1 MNTRKTVISSV
12 LANDFGIEDF
22 QNGTVMNRGFENIA
36 SYDLS
41 NKLGLLAPLA
51 DRADTEVVTF
61 GSEAYDLLGEAK
73 QLEQYAT
80 QQIAA
85 ANQRFAIA
93 AEIKKGYGV
102 EGFDSFAFGCE
113 GFSEAMKKAFT
124 AVVAAIKKVIQSIT
138 NWIRQV
144 MNWVGSQFAKLQIK
158 TYETYKNKIDELKKS
173 NVTLKV
179 VRPLK
184 DIGEGRKPFA
194 TILAGI
200 GANIKNFRLGNEAAI
215 KSLTTAGSTPD
226 HASIQNM
233 RSSMDKSNANMTT
246 YYGKK
251 LDIIKLGSATKIANL
266 GWWGIEKPVKVNMT
280 LAKFMECVSFSI
292 LSKDSL
298 KVANESVKVGKVLI
312 KELNTTLKTANSLAG
327 QLGKLGKSI
336 NANSG
341 LDKAAVKEANKNTR
355 DDVKKSREAVSM
367 ISRNQRLGS
376 LYAGILYGMFANYL
390 KTRSYMNSLVKASA
404 KGVKQPTSQ
413 RGKDKQTRRS
423 EANNWIDNGQNY
435 LDQNQ

>member
-12 LANDFGIEDF
+12 LAADFGIEDF
-22 QNGTVMNRGFENIA
+22 QSGAVMRGSEDIHT
-36 SYDLS
+36 YDLS

-51 DRADTEVVTF
+51 DRNDTEVVTF
-61 GSEAYDLLGEAK
+61 GSEAYNLLGEAK

-80 QQIAA
+80 QQITA

-113 GFSEAMKKAFT
+113 GFSETMTKAFT

-144 MNWVGSQFAKLQIK
+144 MNWVGSQFAKTQIK
-158 TYETYKNKIDELKKS
+158 TYETYKNKVDELKKS
-173 NVTLKV
+173 SVTLKV
-179 VRPLK
+179 ARPAANMKDGSPAFDGVLK
-184 DIGEGRKPFA
+184 
-194 TILAGI
+194 GI
-200 GANIKNFRLGNEAAI
+200 GINIKNFRLGNEAAM
-215 KSLTTAGSTPD
+215 KSLTSPGSAPD
-226 HASIQNM
+226 YASIQNM
-233 RSSMDKSNANMTT
+233 KSTFDKSNGWTT

-251 LDIIKLGSATKIANL
+251 LDVVKLGSASKVANL
-266 GWWGIEKPVKVNMT
+266 MWWGIEKPVKVNMT
-280 LAKFMECVSFSI
+280 LATFMQNVDFAI

-298 KVANESVKVGKVLI
+298 KNANESVKVGKILI

-336 NANSG
+336 NSNSG
-341 LDKAAVKEANKNTR
+341 LDKAGVKEANKQTK
-355 DDVKKSREAVSM
+355 DDVKKARAAVSM
-367 ISRNQRLGS
+367 ISKNQRLGS
-376 LYAGILYGMFANYL
+376 LYAGILYGVFANFL

-404 KGVKQPTSQ
+404 KGVKEPTSQ
-413 RGKDKQTRRS
+413 RGKDKQARKNIG
-423 EANNWIDNGQNY
+423 EAFINGEI
-435 LDQNQ
+435 

>member
-80 QQIAA
+80 QQITA

-113 GFSEAMKKAFT
+113 GFSETMKKAFT

-144 MNWVGSQFAKLQIK
+144 MNWVGSQFAKTQIK
-158 TYETYKNKIDELKKS
+158 TYETYKNKIGEIQKS

-179 VRPLK
+179 ARPAANLK
-184 DIGEGRKPFA
+184 DGSIAFA
-194 TILAGI
+194 AVLKGI
-200 GANIKNFRLGNEAAI
+200 GINVKNFRLGNEAAM
-215 KSLTTAGSTPD
+215 KSLTSPGSSPD
-226 HASIQNM
+226 YASIQNM
-233 RSSMDKSNANMTT
+233 KSAFDKSASEMTT

-251 LDIIKLGSATKIANL
+251 LDIIKLGSASKIANL
-266 GWWGIEKPVKVNMT
+266 MWWGVEKPIKVNMT
-280 LAKFMECVSFSI
+280 LATYMQNVEFAI
-292 LSKDSL
+292 LSKDTL
-298 KVANESVKVGKVLI
+298 KNANEAVKVGKILI

-336 NANSG
+336 NTTSG
-341 LDKAAVKEANKNTR
+341 LDKAGVKEANKQTK
-355 DDVKKSREAVSM
+355 DEVKKARAAVSM
-367 ISRNQRLGS
+367 ISNNQRIGS
-376 LYAGILYGMFANYL
+376 LFAGILYGVFANFL

-404 KGVKQPTSQ
+404 KGVKEPTSK
-413 RGKDKQTRRS
+413 RGKEKQERKNIAERFIN
-423 EANNWIDNGQNY
+423 ED
-435 LDQNQ
+435 

>member
-1 MNTRKTVISSV
+1 MNTRKTAISSV

-22 QNGTVMNRGFENIA
+22 QNGTVMNRGSEDIA

-51 DRADTEVVTF
+51 DRNDTEVVTF

-80 QQIAA
+80 QQITA

-113 GFSEAMKKAFT
+113 GFSETMKKAFT

-144 MNWVGSQFAKLQIK
+144 MNWVGSQFAKTQIK

-179 VRPLK
+179 ARPKTNMKDGSPAFAGVLK
-184 DIGEGRKPFA
+184 QIG
-194 TILAGI
+194 T
-200 GANIKNFRLGNEAAI
+200 NVKNFRLGNEAAI
-215 KSLTTAGSTPD
+215 KSLTSVGSSPD
-226 HASIQNM
+226 YASIQNM
-233 RSSMDKSNANMTT
+233 KSTYDKSENEMTT
-246 YYGKK
+246 YYGTK
-251 LDIIKLGSATKIANL
+251 LNIIKIGSASKIANL
-266 GWWGIEKPVKVNMT
+266 LWWGIEKPIKVNMT
-280 LAKFMECVSFSI
+280 LATFMECVDFNI
-292 LSKDSL
+292 LSKDTLNSM
-298 KVANESVKVGKVLI
+298 NDYIKVGKVLI

-341 LDKAAVKEANKNTR
+341 LDKAGVKEANKQTK
-355 DDVKKSREAVSM
+355 DEVKKARAAVSI
-367 ISRNQRLGS
+367 ISMNQRLGS
-376 LYAGILYGMFANYL
+376 LFAGILYGTFANFL

-413 RGKDKQTRRS
+413 RGKDKQARLERA
-423 EANNWIDNGQNY
+423 EDFINMN
-435 LDQNQ
+435 

>member
-1 MNTRKTVISSV
+1 MNTRKTTISSV

-22 QNGTVMNRGFENIA
+22 QSGAVMRGSEDIHT
-36 SYDLS
+36 YELS

-51 DRADTEVVTF
+51 DRNDTEVVTF

-80 QQIAA
+80 QQITA

-113 GFSEAMKKAFT
+113 GFSETMTKAFT

-144 MNWVGSQFAKLQIK
+144 MNWVGSQFAKTQIK
-158 TYETYKNKIDELKKS
+158 TYETYKNKVDELKKS
-173 NVTLKV
+173 SVTLKV
-179 VRPLK
+179 ARPAANLK
-184 DIGEGRKPFA
+184 DGGIAFA
-194 TILAGI
+194 AVLKGI
-200 GANIKNFRLGNEAAI
+200 GVNTKNFRLGNEAAM
-215 KSLTTAGSTPD
+215 KSLTTPGSAPD
-226 HASIQNM
+226 YASIQNM
-233 RSSMDKSNANMTT
+233 KSSFDKSNNLTT

-251 LDIIKLGSATKIANL
+251 LDVIKLGSASKIANL
-266 GWWGIEKPVKVNMT
+266 LWWGNEKPIKVDMT
-280 LAKFMECVSFSI
+280 LATFMQNVDIAI
-292 LSKDSL
+292 LSKDTL
-298 KVANESVKVGKVLI
+298 KNANESVKVGKVLI
-312 KELNTTLKTANSLAG
+312 KELNTSLKTANSLAG

-336 NANSG
+336 NSNSG
-341 LDKAAVKEANKNTR
+341 LDKAGVKEANKQTK
-355 DDVKKSREAVSM
+355 DDVKKARAAVSM
-367 ISRNQRLGS
+367 ISNNQRLGS
-376 LYAGILYGMFANYL
+376 LYAGILYGVFANFL

-413 RGKDKQTRRS
+413 RGKDKQAR
-423 EANNWIDNGQNY
+423 QNMAE
-435 LDQNQ
+435 QIINS

>member
-12 LANDFGIEDF
+12 LANDLGIEDF
-22 QNGTVMNRGFENIA
+22 QNGTVMNRGSEDLHT
-36 SYDLS
+36 YDLS

-51 DRADTEVVTF
+51 DRNDTEVVTF

-80 QQIAA
+80 QQITA

-113 GFSEAMKKAFT
+113 GFSETMTKAFT

-144 MNWVGSQFAKLQIK
+144 MNWVGSQFAKTQIK
-158 TYETYKNKIDELKKS
+158 TYETYKNKVDELKKS
-173 NVTLKV
+173 SVTLKV
-179 VRPLK
+179 ARPAANLK
-184 DIGEGRKPFA
+184 DGGIAFA
-194 TILAGI
+194 AVLKGI
-200 GANIKNFRLGNEAAI
+200 GVNTKNFRLGNEAAM
-215 KSLTTAGSTPD
+215 KSLTTPGSAPD
-226 HASIQNM
+226 YASIQNM
-233 RSSMDKSNANMTT
+233 KSSFDKSNNLTT

-251 LDIIKLGSATKIANL
+251 LDVIKLGSASKIANL
-266 GWWGIEKPVKVNMT
+266 LWWGNEKPIKVDMT
-280 LAKFMECVSFSI
+280 LATFMQNVDFAI
-292 LSKDSL
+292 LSKDTL
-298 KVANESVKVGKVLI
+298 KNANESVKVGKVLI
-312 KELNTTLKTANSLAG
+312 KELNTSLKTANALAG

-336 NANSG
+336 NSNSG
-341 LDKAAVKEANKNTR
+341 LDKAGVKEANKQTK
-355 DDVKKSREAVSM
+355 DDVKKARAAVSM
-367 ISRNQRLGS
+367 ISNNQRLGS
-376 LYAGILYGMFANYL
+376 LYAGILYGVFANFL

-413 RGKDKQTRRS
+413 RGKDKQARKQAADYIINHS
-423 EANNWIDNGQNY
+423 DED
-435 LDQNQ
+435 

>member
-1 MNTRKTVISSV
+1 MNTRKTTISSV

-22 QNGTVMNRGFENIA
+22 QNDTVMNRGYENIT

-51 DRADTEVVTF
+51 DRNDTEVVTF

-80 QQIAA
+80 QQITA

-113 GFSEAMKKAFT
+113 GFSETMTKAFT

-144 MNWVGSQFAKLQIK
+144 MNWVGSQFAKTQIK
-158 TYETYKNKIDELKKS
+158 TYETYKNKVGELQKS
-173 NVTLKV
+173 KVTLKV
-179 VRPLK
+179 ARPAANLK
-184 DIGEGRKPFA
+184 DGSIAFA
-194 TILAGI
+194 AVLKGI
-200 GANIKNFRLGNEAAI
+200 GVNVKNFRLGNEAAT
-215 KSLTTAGSTPD
+215 KSLTTPGSGPD
-226 HASIQNM
+226 YASIQNM
-233 RSSMDKSNANMTT
+233 KSSFDKSNGLTT

-251 LDIIKLGSATKIANL
+251 LDVIKLGSASKIANL
-266 GWWGIEKPVKVNMT
+266 MWWGIEKPIKVNMT
-280 LAKFMECVSFSI
+280 LATYMQNVEFAI
-292 LSKDSL
+292 LSKDTL
-298 KVANESVKVGKVLI
+298 KYANEVVKVGKVLI

-336 NANSG
+336 NSNSG
-341 LDKAAVKEANKNTR
+341 LDKAGVKEANKQTK
-355 DDVKKSREAVSM
+355 DEVKKARAAVSM
-367 ISRNQRLGS
+367 ISNNQRLGS
-376 LYAGILYGMFANYL
+376 LYAGILYGIFANFL

-413 RGKDKQTRRS
+413 RGKDKQARQQIAERFI
-423 EANNWIDNGQNY
+423 EED
-435 LDQNQ
+435 

>member
-51 DRADTEVVTF
+51 DRNDTEVVTF

-80 QQIAA
+80 QQITA

-113 GFSEAMKKAFT
+113 GFSETMKKAFT

-144 MNWVGSQFAKLQIK
+144 MNWVGSQFAKTQIK
-158 TYETYKNKIDELKKS
+158 TYETYKNKVSELQKS
-173 NVTLKV
+173 NATLKV
-179 VRPLK
+179 ARPAANLK
-184 DIGEGRKPFA
+184 DGSDAFA
-194 TILAGI
+194 AVLKGI
-200 GANIKNFRLGNEAAI
+200 GINIKNFRLGNEAAM
-215 KSLTTAGSTPD
+215 KSLTSPGSTPD
-226 HASIQNM
+226 YASIQNM
-233 RSSMDKSNANMTT
+233 KSTIDKSSSKMTT
-246 YYGKK
+246 YYGTK
-251 LDIIKLGSATKIANL
+251 LDVIKLGSASKIANL
-266 GWWGIEKPVKVNMT
+266 FWWGIEKPIKVNMT
-280 LAKFMECVSFSI
+280 LAKYMENVEFAI
-292 LSKDSL
+292 LSKDTL
-298 KVANESVKVGKVLI
+298 KNANESVKVGKVLI

-336 NANSG
+336 NSNSG
-341 LDKAAVKEANKNTR
+341 LDNAGVKEANKQTKE
-355 DDVKKSREAVSM
+355 DVKKAREAVSM
-367 ISRNQRLGS
+367 ISNNQRLGS
-376 LYAGILYGMFANYL
+376 LYAGILYGTFANFL

-413 RGKDKQTRRS
+413 RGKDKQARLAAAETIINS
-423 EANNWIDNGQNY
+423 
-435 LDQNQ
+435 

>member
-1 MNTRKTVISSV
+1 MNTRKTTISSV

-51 DRADTEVVTF
+51 DRNDTEVVTF

-80 QQIAA
+80 QQITA

-113 GFSEAMKKAFT
+113 GFSETMKKAFT

-144 MNWVGSQFAKLQIK
+144 MNWVGSQFAKTQIK
-158 TYETYKNKIDELKKS
+158 TYETYKNKINELQKS

-179 VRPLK
+179 IRPAANMKNGTPALK
-184 DIGEGRKPFA
+184 GVLNAIA
-194 TILAGI
+194 I
-200 GANIKNFRLGNEAAI
+200 NVKNFRLGNDAAM
-215 KSLTTAGSTPD
+215 KSLTSPGSKPNYE
-226 HASIQNM
+226 SIQNM
-233 RSSMDKSNANMTT
+233 KSTFDKSNGWTT

-251 LDIIKLGSATKIANL
+251 LDVLKIGSASKVANL
-266 GWWGIEKPVKVNMT
+266 MWWGTVKPIKVNMT
-280 LAKFMECVSFSI
+280 LATFMKSVDFDI

-298 KVANESVKVGKVLI
+298 KNANELVKVGKVLI

-336 NANSG
+336 TSESN
-341 LDKAAVKEANKNTR
+341 LDKAGVKEANKQTK

-367 ISRNQRLGS
+367 ISMNQRLGS
-376 LYAGILYGMFANYL
+376 LYAGVLYGVFANFL

-404 KGVKQPTSQ
+404 KGVKEPTSK
-413 RGKDKQTRRS
+413 RGKDKQSRKNTAENYIN
-423 EANNWIDNGQNY
+423 EAD
-435 LDQNQ
+435 

>member
-51 DRADTEVVTF
+51 DRNDTEVVTF

-80 QQIAA
+80 QQITA

-113 GFSEAMKKAFT
+113 GFSETMKKAFT

-144 MNWVGSQFAKLQIK
+144 MNWVGSQFAKTQIK
-158 TYETYKNKIDELKKS
+158 TYETYKNKVDELKKS
-173 NVTLKV
+173 SVTLKV
-179 VRPLK
+179 ARPAANLEDGTIAFTAVLK
-184 DIGEGRKPFA
+184 
-194 TILAGI
+194 GI
-200 GANIKNFRLGNEAAI
+200 GVNTKNFRLGNEAAM
-215 KSLTTAGSTPD
+215 KSLTSPGSAPD
-226 HASIQNM
+226 YASIQNM
-233 RSSMDKSNANMTT
+233 KSTIDKSANGMTT

-251 LDIIKLGSATKIANL
+251 LDVIKLGSASKVANL
-266 GWWGIEKPVKVNMT
+266 LWWGNEKPIKVDMT
-280 LAKFMECVSFSI
+280 LATFMQNVSFAI
-292 LSKDSL
+292 LSKDTL
-298 KVANESVKVGKVLI
+298 KNANESVKVGKVLI
-312 KELNTTLKTANSLAG
+312 KELNTSLKTANSLAG

-336 NANSG
+336 NSNSG
-341 LDKAAVKEANKNTR
+341 LDKADVKEANKQTK
-355 DDVKKSREAVSM
+355 DDVKKARAAVSM
-367 ISRNQRLGS
+367 ISNNQRLGS
-376 LYAGILYGMFANYL
+376 LYAGILYGVFANFL

-413 RGKDKQTRRS
+413 RGKDKQARLAAAEKIINS
-423 EANNWIDNGQNY
+423 
-435 LDQNQ
+435 

>member
-1 MNTRKTVISSV
+1 MNTRKTTISSV

-22 QNGTVMNRGFENIA
+22 QSGAVMRGSEDIHT
-36 SYDLS
+36 YELS

-51 DRADTEVVTF
+51 DRNDTEVVTF

-80 QQIAA
+80 QQITA

-113 GFSEAMKKAFT
+113 GFSETMTKAFT

-144 MNWVGSQFAKLQIK
+144 MNWVGSQFAKTQIK
-158 TYETYKNKIDELKKS
+158 TYETYKNKVDELKKS
-173 NVTLKV
+173 SVTLKV
-179 VRPLK
+179 ARPAANLK
-184 DIGEGRKPFA
+184 DGSIAFA
-194 TILAGI
+194 AVLKGI
-200 GANIKNFRLGNEAAI
+200 GVNTKNFRLGNEAAM
-215 KSLTTAGSTPD
+215 KSLTTPGSAPD
-226 HASIQNM
+226 YASIQNM
-233 RSSMDKSNANMTT
+233 KSSFDKSNNLTT

-251 LDIIKLGSATKIANL
+251 LDVIKLGSASKIANL
-266 GWWGIEKPVKVNMT
+266 LWWGNEKPIKVDMT
-280 LAKFMECVSFSI
+280 LATFMQNVDFAI
-292 LSKDSL
+292 LSKDTL
-298 KVANESVKVGKVLI
+298 KCANESVKVGKVLI
-312 KELNTTLKTANSLAG
+312 KELNTSLKTANSLAG

-336 NANSG
+336 NSNSG
-341 LDKAAVKEANKNTR
+341 LDKAGVKEANKQTK
-355 DDVKKSREAVSM
+355 DDVKKARAAVSM
-367 ISRNQRLGS
+367 ISNNQRLGS
-376 LYAGILYGMFANYL
+376 LYAGILYGVFANFL

-413 RGKDKQTRRS
+413 RGKDKQARKNAAEQIINS
-423 EANNWIDNGQNY
+423 
-435 LDQNQ
+435 

>member
-22 QNGTVMNRGFENIA
+22 QNGTVMNRGSEDIA

-51 DRADTEVVTF
+51 DRNDTEVVTF

-80 QQIAA
+80 QQITA

-113 GFSEAMKKAFT
+113 GFSETMKKAFT

-144 MNWVGSQFAKLQIK
+144 MNWVGSQFAKTQIK
-158 TYETYKNKIDELKKS
+158 TYETYKNKINELKKS

-179 VRPLK
+179 ARPKADMKDGSPAFAGVLK
-184 DIGEGRKPFA
+184 QIGTNVKY
-194 TILAGI
+194 
-200 GANIKNFRLGNEAAI
+200 FRQGNEAAI
-215 KSLTTAGSTPD
+215 KSLTSTGSSPD
-226 HASIQNM
+226 YASIQNM
-233 RSSMDKSNANMTT
+233 KSTYDKSENEMTT
-246 YYGKK
+246 YYGTK
-251 LDIIKLGSATKIANL
+251 LNIIKIGSASKIANL
-266 GWWGIEKPVKVNMT
+266 LWWGIEKPIKVNMT
-280 LAKFMECVSFSI
+280 LATFMECVDFNI
-292 LSKDSL
+292 LSKDTL
-298 KVANESVKVGKVLI
+298 NRMNECVKVGKVLI

-336 NANSG
+336 NSKSG
-341 LDKAAVKEANKNTR
+341 VDKAGLKEANKQTK
-355 DDVKKSREAVSM
+355 DEVKKARAAVSI
-367 ISRNQRLGS
+367 ISMNQRLGS
-376 LYAGILYGMFANYL
+376 LFAGILYGTFANFL

-413 RGKDKQTRRS
+413 RGKDKQARLERA
-423 EANNWIDNGQNY
+423 EKIINME
-435 LDQNQ
+435 

>member
-22 QNGTVMNRGFENIA
+22 QNGTVMNRGSEDIA

-51 DRADTEVVTF
+51 DRNDTEVVTF
-61 GSEAYDLLGEAK
+61 GSEADDLLGEAK

-80 QQIAA
+80 QQITA

-113 GFSEAMKKAFT
+113 GFSETIKKAFT
-124 AVVAAIKKVIQSIT
+124 AIVAAIKKVIQSIT

-158 TYETYKNKIDELKKS
+158 TYETYKNKIGELQKS
-173 NVTLKV
+173 SVTLKV
-179 VRPLK
+179 ARPAANIKNGGIAFAAVLK
-184 DIGEGRKPFA
+184 
-194 TILAGI
+194 GI
-200 GANIKNFRLGNEAAI
+200 GINVKNFRLGNEAAI
-215 KSLTTAGSTPD
+215 KSLTSPGSAPD
-226 HASIQNM
+226 YASIQNM
-233 RSSMDKSNANMTT
+233 KSSFDKSNNLTT

-251 LDIIKLGSATKIANL
+251 LDVIKLGSASKLANL
-266 GWWGIEKPVKVNMT
+266 LWWGNEKPIKVDMT
-280 LAKFMECVSFSI
+280 LATFMQNVDFEI
-292 LSKDSL
+292 LSKDTL
-298 KVANESVKVGKVLI
+298 KYANESVKIGKVLI
-312 KELNTTLKTANSLAG
+312 KELNTSLKTANSLAG

-336 NANSG
+336 NSNSG
-341 LDKAAVKEANKNTR
+341 LDKAGVKEANKQTK
-355 DDVKKSREAVSM
+355 DDVKKARAAVSM
-367 ISRNQRLGS
+367 ISNNQRLGS
-376 LYAGILYGMFANYL
+376 LYAGILYGVFANFL

-413 RGKDKQTRRS
+413 RGKDKQAR
-423 EANNWIDNGQNY
+423 QN
-435 LDQNQ
+435 LAEQIINS